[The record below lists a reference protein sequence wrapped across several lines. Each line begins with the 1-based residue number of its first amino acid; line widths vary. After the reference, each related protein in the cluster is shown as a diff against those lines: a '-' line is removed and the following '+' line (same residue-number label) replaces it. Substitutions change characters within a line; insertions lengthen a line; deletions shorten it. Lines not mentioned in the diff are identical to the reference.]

1 MNIGVFLIYVV
12 VYAIMCLLMF
22 RKNIIIDELNHEA
35 EKDLEIII
43 RASIQISAMEQR
55 IKELEEEIERLK
67 GCK

>member
-43 RASIQISAMEQR
+43 RASIQISAMERR
-55 IKELEEEIERLK
+55 IEELEEEIERLK
-67 GCK
+67 G